1 MLDDKRIKEAE
12 NNVRNYLQDGLL
24 QKQSNQT
31 AKLMYIENSGLS
43 LETAQKLLELESKIY
58 KPYLWV
64 IVTSYY
70 SMYYIANAVLL
81 EQGYKVG
88 DKISHKVT
96 SDAIITLVRN
106 KLKKKLLEDYEDTN
120 KKFSESEFIP

>member
-12 NNVRNYLQDGLL
+12 NNIRNYLQDGLL

-58 KPYLWV
+58 KPYLWM

-70 SMYYIANAVLL
+70 SMYYLANAVLL
-81 EQGYKVG
+81 EQG
-88 DKISHKVT
+88 
-96 SDAIITLVRN
+96 
-106 KLKKKLLEDYEDTN
+106 
-120 KKFSESEFIP
+120 